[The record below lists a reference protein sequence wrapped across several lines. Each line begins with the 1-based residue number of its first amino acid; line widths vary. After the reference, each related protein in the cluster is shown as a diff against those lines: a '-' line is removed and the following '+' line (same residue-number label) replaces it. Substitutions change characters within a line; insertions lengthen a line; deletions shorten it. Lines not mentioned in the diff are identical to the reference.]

1 MSVIMIDN
9 SNWEAEVEKTDRVTV
24 VDFYATWCGPCQ
36 MQGPIIEELAEER
49 DDVKFCKL
57 DVDEAREIA
66 AKFGVMSIPT
76 IMIFK
81 NGEITYKE
89 PGLLMKE
96 ELLKLI

>member
-1 MSVIMIDN
+1 MSVIEIN
-9 SNWEAEVEKTDRVTV
+9 NTNWEAEVEKTDKVTV